1 MLSQF
6 TGAARELT
14 EALIVNPYDLDEAS
28 AALATALK
36 LSPEEQRDRM
46 RSMRA
51 FLAEFNVYRWA
62 GRMLV
67 DAARLRSRDRLTGRL
82 TDHLAVSRSAMRDI
96 LSRAGR
102 EVLQQFAG
110 RTCCWRSTTTG
121 PWRRSSATRTRPP
134 CARRRG
140 GCWRRSPLAIPASWF
155 RAARRSDAR
164 RWLHGIRLRQV
175 VGNHGIEPWQAT
187 RPLMDEVER
196 WAPLLVRRL
205 AGLKGV
211 CIENKTFSVAVHYRL
226 SREKKRARRPS
237 WRRLRPSA
245 PCGSSEE
252 SRWSTSFPRDAPH
265 KGMALE
271 RERERLRHDT
281 AIYVGDDET
290 DEDVFALDQP
300 GRLLTVRVG
309 SNRLSQASYFLRNQ
323 AAVDEF
329 LETLLSFRDESELPL
344 AAQS

>member
-1 MLSQF
+1 
-6 TGAARELT
+6 
-14 EALIVNPYDLDEAS
+14 
-28 AALATALK
+28 
-36 LSPEEQRDRM
+36 
-46 RSMRA
+46 
-51 FLAEFNVYRWA
+51 
-62 GRMLV
+62 
-67 DAARLRSRDRLTGRL
+67 
-82 TDHLAVSRSAMRDI
+82 MRDI
-96 LSRAGR
+96 LSRSGR
-102 EVLQQFAG
+102 EILRQFSWSNVLLAFDYDGTLAPIV
-110 RTCCWRSTTTG
+110 RDPNKAAMRATT
-121 PWRRSSATRTRPP
+121 RRLLTEVATRYP
-134 CARRRG
+134 CVVVSG
-140 GCWRRSPLAIPASWF
+140 
-155 RAARRSDAR
+155 RARSDAR

-196 WAPLLVRRL
+196 WAPLLARRL

-211 CIENKTFSVAVHYRL
+211 RIENKTFSVAVHYRL
-226 SREKKRARRPS
+226 SREKKKALAAILEAAAALGS
-237 WRRLRPSA
+237 VRLIGGKQVVNILPK
-245 PCGSSEE
+245 
-252 SRWSTSFPRDAPH
+252 DAPH

-290 DEDVFALDQP
+290 DEDVFSLDQP

-329 LETLLSFRDESELPL
+329 LETLLSFRDESELAL